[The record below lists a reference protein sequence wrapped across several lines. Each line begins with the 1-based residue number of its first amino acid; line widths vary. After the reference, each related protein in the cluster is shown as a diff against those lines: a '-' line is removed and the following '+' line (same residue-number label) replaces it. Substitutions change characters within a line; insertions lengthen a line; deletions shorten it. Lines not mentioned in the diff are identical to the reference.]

1 MGIESMLEVDNPA
14 GVVLML
20 GLVTPQK
27 KRSEGQDVND
37 KHVSFIVNDRSY
49 IYKWYSPTVKK

>member
-49 IYKWYSPTVKK
+49 IYKWYIVQQ